1 MAQSSLYIQDSLE
14 LNLFFLRIMKEH
26 ALFLQLGFMPKDKP
40 LATEAENLRIRLDE
54 LMRQTIQLAKGYVS
68 GTVMSSGELFTRYTQ
83 EAERQTQYFTGIPID
98 IQLTE
103 EEYNVGGT
111 LMPPV
116 TMQIGA
122 DQLNQNAIRL
132 TQELLRF
139 KERIRKDVLA
149 CNIITKN
156 YPLMIDHLIREAS
169 HYIMMLETLIARDL
183 TLGPHELAEEE
194 SFWNNI
200 MREHVE
206 FIDGQLDPTEKALK
220 NQARALSVQFER
232 LMRQAEVARGRTQT
246 LTDVTMRSK
255 NATENIR
262 NYKDQGTNGILSCKI
277 RSIIIPLLSD
287 HVLREANHY
296 LRVLNET
303 MG

>member
-1 MAQSSLYIQDSLE
+1 VAQSSLYIQDSLE